1 MAQTGSRRGAAEN
14 TSLILA
20 VLAFVAIGGL
30 IYWLNVTAEPT
41 ATAVV
46 PQDTADEEPVS
57 DVPIVDLG
65 SIRQETEGYLGL
77 EVELRNQNVTSTLGG
92 QAFWIGSQDNPFL
105 VKVDSAVSAAQP
117 GTGDTVNVRGFIH
130 EMSDSVLDAWEAQGA
145 IAGSGERA
153 VASFAEVFL
162 QAMSVR
168 NRSGGG
174 GGQGAGGASDTT
186 SQGAGG
192 GEG

>member
-1 MAQTGSRRGAAEN
+1 M
-14 TSLILA
+14 
-20 VLAFVAIGGL
+20 
-30 IYWLNVTAEPT
+30 
-41 ATAVV
+41 V

-57 DVPIVDLG
+57 DVTIVDLG
-65 SIRQETEGYLGL
+65 SIRQESEGYLGL

-130 EMSDSVLDAWEAQGA
+130 EMSDSVLDSWEAQGA

-168 NRSGGG
+168 SRSGGG
-174 GGQGAGGASDTT
+174 GGQGADGASDTT

>member
-20 VLAFVAIGGL
+20 VIAFVAIGGL
-30 IYWLNVTAEPT
+30 IYWLSVTAEPT

-46 PQDTADEEPVS
+46 PQDTAEEEPVS

-65 SIRQETEGYLGL
+65 SIREEAQGYVGL
-77 EVELRNQNVTSTLGG
+77 EVEVRNQSVTSTLGE

-105 VKVDSAVSAAQP
+105 VKMDTAMSAPQP
-117 GTGDTVNVRGFIH
+117 ETGDTIHVRGFVH
-130 EMSDSVLDAWEAQGA
+130 EMSDSVLNDWEARGA

-162 QAMSVR
+162 QAVSVR
-168 NRSGGG
+168 DPSGG
-174 GGQGAGGASDTT
+174 GGQGGAAGADTTGQGGGA
-186 SQGAGG
+186 G
-192 GEG
+192 